1 MQSLIDPV
9 SINSSAEIWVGFLL
23 DAAIKGVVVLLAVGG
38 LQIVFRRAS
47 AASRHFLWS
56 LGLLSLLALPLLS
69 LSLPAWRVPLF
80 GDRLVSTFEPASIVP
95 VPLESAD
102 VAETAVTDAA
112 PPATRSKVSE
122 RAAQPSA
129 APTATAATSIARR
142 EIEPAGASTDQNRV
156 ALSHA
161 SVARTPFHTAAWAL
175 FLWVAGALAIFARL
189 AIGTAGVWRMARSS
203 EQITDREWTALAK
216 GISWEINLR
225 REVALLKSE
234 RVTMPLTWGSFRS
247 AILLPAEADEWEA
260 DRRHIVLLH
269 ELAHVKRRD
278 CLTQSF
284 AHMVCAIYWFN
295 PLVWLALR
303 QLRLERER
311 ACDDQVLDTGTKASD
326 YASHLLEIARSLG
339 RARCSSFAAVAIARR
354 SQLEGRLMAI
364 LDPNLS
370 RRGLNRVA
378 RLAAVVAVSCLILPL
393 AALRPSAQAE
403 SHGRA
408 SQAQQATGPK
418 REKPASLLSSLLP
431 VSEKTQAVES
441 NQEGAPVTVVAGTEP
456 LAAHFAI
463 EQLATEQLTTEKA
476 LFEASPAQD
485 SSQTPPQEVSGAVAA
500 LREALKDSDSE
511 VRKGALRA
519 LTHLGDSS
527 VIDALME
534 ASKDADPEMREHA
547 IASLAHIRD
556 ARVVDILIG
565 ASRDQNANVR
575 EKAAWALG
583 MRMDPR
589 SVDPLIEALKDQ
601 SAMVREKAAWGLGMK
616 RDERTIAP
624 LMAALQDASGEVREK
639 AAWAL
644 GMKHSSQAVEPL
656 MRALQDLQPNVRE
669 NAAWALGMIGDRRA
683 ANALSAAMKDQ
694 NSDVRRK
701 ATWAL
706 GMILMRQGRAI
717 IKNGD
722 NPANDQDIDI
732 DVGIDTEEIGDRVTG
747 TNPITRSRQ
756 TATPAVKPAPVRRP

>member
-1 MQSLIDPV
+1 MIMQSLIDPV
-9 SINSSAEIWVGFLL
+9 SINAGAEVWLGFLL
-23 DAAIKGVVVLLAVGG
+23 DVAIKGAIVLVAVGG
-38 LQIVFRRAS
+38 LQILFRRAS

-69 LSLPAWRVPLF
+69 LSLPAWRVPLLRE
-80 GDRLVSTFEPASIVP
+80 RLVSKSEPVSIVP
-95 VPLESAD
+95 MPLEAAD
-102 VAETAVTDAA
+102 EAEMVMAAA
-112 PPATRSKVSE
+112 PLTGRSQVSE
-122 RAAQPSA
+122 PSA
-129 APTATAATSIARR
+129 PPSPARGATEQGATIAEQKR
-142 EIEPAGASTDQNRV
+142 IAVKQPAV
-156 ALSHA
+156 AQ
-161 SVARTPFHTAAWAL
+161 TPFHTVAWAL
-175 FLWVAGALAIFARL
+175 FLWMAGALAIFARL

-203 EQITDREWTALAK
+203 ERMTDRDWTTLAK
-216 GISWEINLR
+216 RISWQIDLK

-284 AHMVCAIYWFN
+284 AHVVCAVYWFN

-326 YASHLLEIARSLG
+326 YASHLLDIARSLG

-393 AALRPSAQAE
+393 AALRPSVQAE
-403 SHGRA
+403 SHGRD
-408 SQAQQATGPK
+408 SRVQQAATPA
-418 REKPASLLSSLLP
+418 REKAASILSSLLP
-431 VSEKTQAVES
+431 ATEKTEPVEEG
-441 NQEGAPVTVVAGTEP
+441 QEGAPLTISAGTEP
-456 LAAHFAI
+456 LVVEPVNGSALI
-463 EQLATEQLTTEKA
+463 GEA
-476 LFEASPAQD
+476 LFGEALSGGGNAPQD
-485 SSQTPPQEVSGAVAA
+485 SNQTPQQEVSGAVQA

-511 VRKGALRA
+511 VRMGALRA

-527 VIDALME
+527 VIDALMD
-534 ASKDADPEMREHA
+534 AAKDPDAQMREHA

-556 ARVVDILIG
+556 ARAVDILIG
-565 ASRDQNANVR
+565 ATRDQNANVR

-583 MRMDPR
+583 MRSDSR
-589 SVDPLIEALKDQ
+589 TVDPLIESLKDQ
-601 SAMVREKAAWGLGMK
+601 SAPVREKAAWALGMK
-616 RDERTIAP
+616 RDERTVAP
-624 LMAALQDASGEVREK
+624 LIAALQDASGEVREK
-639 AAWAL
+639 AAWGL
-644 GMKHSSQAVEPL
+644 GMQHSAQAVEPL
-656 MRALQDLQPNVRE
+656 MTALRDQRADVRE
-669 NAAWALGMIGDRRA
+669 KAAWALGMIGDRRA
-683 ANALSAAMKDQ
+683 ASGLSAAMKDQ
-694 NSDVRRK
+694 NSDVRRS

-706 GMILMRQGRAI
+706 GMILMRHGRAT
-717 IKNGD
+717 KNPGNAD
-722 NPANDQDIDI
+722 NDQDTDI
-732 DVGIDTEEIGDRVTG
+732 DVDVDVDFDSEEIGDRVTK
-747 TNPITRSRQ
+747 TNPVTRSRPV
-756 TATPAVKPAPVRRP
+756 TTPAVKPMPAKRP